1 MSVTLDYELL
11 NLVSSK
17 GIDKLKELA
26 YLGIV
31 LILILCYMLLLLLL
45 YDRCIIITI
54 RA

>member
-31 LILILCYMLLLLLL
+31 LLLILCYMLLLL